1 MVGLTYLQSVIKH
14 SGDEGLDEEG
24 EKNYSQIFSAFSFY
38 PLPLNGSLWQA
49 RTFLIFLLT
58 FFFFFLSS
66 FDACPHHPCKL
77 PCFVWFF

>member
-49 RTFLIFLLT
+49 RTFLFLPT
-58 FFFFFLSS
+58 FFFFSFLFLMLVLTTLVSYLV
-66 FDACPHHPCKL
+66 L
-77 PCFVWFF
+77 PGFF